1 MRRSRSRSG
10 LVVLLGLACLLLAW
24 VIYQE
29 VATSSPINVMEPVDH
44 AEADMAAVEQGQAAA
59 YSMPDRR
66 SLAVILERPVFT
78 QTRRPIGVAG
88 GGAQEAV
95 DFSLSG
101 VVISG
106 NVRSALVRSGDSGTV
121 QQFKVGDTI
130 GGWTLVEVAA
140 DRVVVRRDAL
150 EAEVF
155 LDYAAPAPPVPRP
168 EITETPPKE
177 APAKSNE
184 NERQMN
190 GAAETKPDETSND

>member
-1 MRRSRSRSG
+1 
-10 LVVLLGLACLLLAW
+10 
-24 VIYQE
+24 
-29 VATSSPINVMEPVDH
+29 
-44 AEADMAAVEQGQAAA
+44 MAAVEQDQAAA

-66 SLAVILERPVFT
+66 SLAVILERPVFA
-78 QTRRPIGVAG
+78 QRRRPIGLAG
-88 GGAQEAV
+88 GGAQGEV

-106 NVRSALVRSGDSGTV
+106 NVRSALVRSGGSGTV

-150 EAEVF
+150 ETEVF
-155 LDYAAPAPPVPRP
+155 LDYAAPAPPIQRP
-168 EITETPPKE
+168 ETTEAMPNE

-190 GAAETKPDETSND
+190 GAAEAKPDDTSSD